1 MNKIK
6 KVGAIIGFALIGIFA
21 AVGAINHIAKDNTQM
36 VFAETATITNV
47 TLEDAYM
54 YGDALDLP
62 AVGKFAYKGKE
73 YTAEKAY
80 LVYPNGR
87 YCAGTQFS
95 LNEYGVYTV
104 VMEGTV
110 DGESVVAEDTF
121 TVNKEYYTV
130 GLSGSNIG
138 YGDLNASFR
147 AKGYYT
153 GLKIGLAEGDTF
165 TYHQPINIY
174 ETDVKD
180 VISLNCLQFSPVVKY
195 LTVRLTDC
203 YDPSIYIDI
212 TCKKYNYDYETYIV
226 AGANGQKAVGLVKND
241 NGAIS
246 VDGTKYK
253 VSNDGTWIS
262 GNNTSNQSYVNFTY
276 ALGTTD
282 KKNIKIYVNTPSGST
297 NDLVSELN
305 NELIYDYSF
314 DGFTNGNVYLSVSAA
329 TLVGVATAEVEIA
342 HIMQTRGKDLLP
354 TDYCRDNTAPIFK
367 VDAPEGR
374 KDVVVGIPLTV
385 PKAMALDDTGIC
397 GEMDYSV
404 WYNYHSN
411 APKMVCVT
419 DGTFIPNKLGV
430 YTVVYCAKDVFGNEG
445 NYTLDLYAVKESEKG
460 IEFDCTIYENVTAGS
475 KLKFDDYTLQSLSGN
490 EKLYVEITKPNGEK
504 ERLKAPSDNYLFD
517 TVGKYTVTYYYS
529 DSFYSE
535 SYSYTI
541 TSVDSGL
548 PSFISEEVFLPNYFI
563 KGATY
568 SVEKVYAYRYT
579 ETGIN
584 KTEVKAYICF
594 DNGEYTP
601 CDVTSVTIS
610 GEKTVQIKFVCA
622 DAESVFIE
630 SDIVPIVDVGYTGTL
645 QIEKYFQGDFIG
657 QNDAEK
663 DYTTYSTSVVG
674 NANMYFVNS
683 IIASNFLLD
692 YQIPS
697 SDSIASMEIVMT
709 DFYNRANELRIV
721 LKNQGK
727 NGTISV
733 NNSPE
738 INLQSGW
745 LGKRCSLSYYG
756 DLLTIGTTQMTI
768 ENPFESDVCLL
779 KVHFNGVRAG
789 DEFRLY
795 QLCNQRFGNIT
806 RDFVQPMIAV
816 QNVERVGIIGDT
828 VVLPRPYAADVL
840 SPSSMNNLTMT
851 VYKNGKVMSA
861 TDGTLLKD
869 IIDFQKEYVIRY
881 DEYASY
887 LIVYK
892 YIDGKG
898 KQVDARMPI
907 TVADN
912 IRPEIVLNNYNGTPA
927 TAKVGQNIK
936 PLDYTVTDNMTKAE
950 DIVVWCVVE
959 NEKGIMITATQD
971 TFTLTK
977 AGKYKVH
984 LYCYDEKGNS
994 NFVSYELI
1002 VKNGDK

>member
-6 KVGAIIGFALIGIFA
+6 KVGAIIGVALIGFFA
-21 AVGAINHIAKDNTQM
+21 AVGAISYIAKDNTQK
-36 VFAETATITNV
+36 VFAETATISNV
-47 TLEDAYM
+47 TIKDTYM
-54 YGDALDLP
+54 HGDALVLP
-62 AVGKFAYKGKE
+62 AVGKFAYKDRE

-87 YCAGTQFS
+87 YCSGTQFS
-95 LNEYGVYTV
+95 LNEYGIYTV
-104 VMEGTV
+104 VMEGMV
-110 DGESVVAEDTF
+110 DGKSVVAEDTF

-130 GLSGSNIG
+130 GLSGSSIG
-138 YGDLNASFR
+138 YGELNANFR
-147 AKGYYT
+147 AKGYHS
-153 GLKIGLAEGDTF
+153 GLKLGLTEGDTF
-165 TYHQPINIY
+165 TYHKPINIY
-174 ETDVKD
+174 ETDIKD

-226 AGANGQKAVGLVKND
+226 VGANGQKAFGLEKND
-241 NGAIS
+241 NGAIN
-246 VDGTKYK
+246 VDATKYK
-253 VSNDGTWIS
+253 VSKDGTWIA

-276 ALGTTD
+276 TLDTTD
-282 KKNIKIYVNTPSGST
+282 KKNIKVYVKTPSGST
-297 NDLVSELN
+297 NDLVAELN
-305 NELIYDYSF
+305 NNLIYDYSF

-329 TLVGVATAEVEIA
+329 TLVGVTEAEVEIA
-342 HIMQTRGKDLLP
+342 HIMQTRGRDLLP
-354 TDYCRDNTAPIFK
+354 TDYCKDTAAPIFK

-374 KDVVVGIPLTV
+374 KDVVVGIPLTI
-385 PKAMALDDTGIC
+385 PSATALDDTGIC

-411 APKMVCVT
+411 APKMVGVT
-419 DGTFIPNKLGV
+419 DGKFTPNKLGV
-430 YTVVYCAKDVFGNEG
+430 YTVVYSAKDVFGNEG
-445 NYTLDLYAVKESEKG
+445 KYVLDLCAVKESEKG
-460 IEFDCTIYENVTAGS
+460 IEFSCAMTKNVTAGS
-475 KLKFDDYTLQSLSGN
+475 NLTFDNYTLQSLSGN
-490 EKLYVEITKPNGEK
+490 EQLYVEITKPNGEA
-504 ERLKAPSDNYLFD
+504 ERLTTPSDSYLFD
-517 TVGKYTVTYYYS
+517 AVGEYTVTYYYS

-541 TSVDSGL
+541 TSVDSGA
-548 PSFISEEVFLPNYFI
+548 PSFISDEIFLPNYFI

-568 SVEKVYAYRYT
+568 SVEKVDAFRYT
-579 ETGIN
+579 ETGKN
-584 KTEVKAYICF
+584 ETEVKAYVRF
-594 DNGEYTP
+594 DEGKYAP
-601 CDVTSVTIS
+601 CDVTSITIS
-610 GEKTVQIKFVCA
+610 GEKSLQIKFVCA

-630 SDIVPIVDVGYTGTL
+630 SDVMPIVDVGYTGTL

-663 DYTTYSTSVVG
+663 DYTAYSTSIDDK
-674 NANMYFVNS
+674 ANMYFVNS

-697 SDSIASMEIVMT
+697 SNSISSMEIVMT

-733 NNSPE
+733 NGSPE
-738 INLQSGW
+738 INLQSSW
-745 LGKRCSLSYYG
+745 LSKRCSLSYYG
-756 DLLTIGTTQMTI
+756 NLLTIGATQMTI
-768 ENPFESDVCLL
+768 ENPFESGVCLL
-779 KVHFNGVRAG
+779 EIHFSGVRVG

-816 QNVERVGIIGDT
+816 QNVERVGIIGET

-861 TDGTLLKD
+861 TDGTLLNN
-869 IIDFQKEYVIRY
+869 IIDFEKEYVIRY

-887 LIVYK
+887 LIAYK
-892 YIDGKG
+892 YTDGKG

-912 IRPEIVLNNYNGTPA
+912 VRPEIVLKNYNGKPA
-927 TAKVGQNIK
+927 VEKVGKNIK

-959 NEKGIMITATQD
+959 NEKGIMVTATQSV
-971 TFTLTK
+971 FVLTS

-994 NFVSYELI
+994 NFVSYDLI
-1002 VKNGDK
+1002 VENGDK